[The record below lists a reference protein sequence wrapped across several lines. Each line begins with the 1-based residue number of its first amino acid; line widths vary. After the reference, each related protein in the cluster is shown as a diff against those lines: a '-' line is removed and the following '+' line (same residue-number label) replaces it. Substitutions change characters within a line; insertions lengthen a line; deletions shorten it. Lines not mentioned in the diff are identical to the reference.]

1 MASIKKTRSKTST
14 STGVKRK
21 GLAETVDQKSKKT
34 RMGEEPTSEELRALG
49 EEITLLLEPVIA
61 QVDTIIKAFPQY
73 RDQQWFKALQT
84 RQLLIPTLST
94 KVKSRDGLSTRPEL
108 KPIEREGS
116 PFKLPGA
123 DMQAPDCDLVDE
135 NLKDLDDCFKKVID
149 QSQELQELPAP
160 SIYCLS
166 TQYRRFQ
173 SNPRTAV
180 HDGRA
185 GTPPIALELL
195 HFSFRTFTYWSFH
208 NPYPLPGSPAHSQD
222 TRPIDEDAFIKVY
235 QAANQLLL
243 SMPQLYKS
251 HDDRLDDFRTA
262 LLLIFPNNEVYEWV
276 SSMATGSSGP
286 AARYKV
292 DLVYRHRR
300 NRIPLFFVEVKLE
313 LGEGGNPF
321 WQNHRLYQSYTKEN
335 IQSRR
340 NGAPVFFIQ
349 LCGMTS
355 LRYGST
361 ISYILPSGTLLGV
374 AGGFYDV
381 TDDSI
386 SPAVLQLGGY
396 VNLQR
401 DYVGRN
407 LREAVNTLWA
417 LHEAISQIPT
427 YAFLMHV

>member
-1 MASIKKTRSKTST
+1 MDLRRRSSRNARDHVTAAGNPASSSAVQTSTSKNSYSKKTTLTSIMASIKKTRSKAST

-21 GLAETVDQKSKKT
+21 GQAEMVGQKSKKT

-49 EEITLLLEPVIA
+49 EEITLILEPVIA
-61 QVDTIIKAFPQY
+61 QVDTVIKAFPQY
-73 RDQQWFKALQT
+73 QDQKWFKSLQS

-94 KVKSRDGLSTRPEL
+94 RLKSRDALSTRPEL
-108 KPIEREGS
+108 YPIGRIGS
-116 PFKLPGA
+116 PFELPDAG
-123 DMQAPDCDLVDE
+123 MQAPGRDLVDE
-135 NLKDLDDCFKKVID
+135 NLKDLDACFKKAID

-166 TQYRRFQ
+166 PHYRRFQ

-180 HDGRA
+180 RDGRA

-195 HFSFRTFTYWSFH
+195 HLSFRTFTYWSFH

-222 TRPIDEDAFIKVY
+222 ARSIDEDAFIKVY

-262 LLLIFPNNEVYEWV
+262 LLLIFPNNEDYEWV
-276 SSMATGSSGP
+276 SSMPTGSCGP
-286 AARYKV
+286 ASRYKV
-292 DLVYRHRR
+292 DLVYRYRR

-335 IQSRR
+335 IQSRQ

-355 LRYGST
+355 LRYDFT
-361 ISYILPSGTLLGV
+361 IS
-374 AGGFYDV
+374 
-381 TDDSI
+381 
-386 SPAVLQLGGY
+386 
-396 VNLQR
+396 
-401 DYVGRN
+401 
-407 LREAVNTLWA
+407 
-417 LHEAISQIPT
+417 
-427 YAFLMHV
+427 

>member
-1 MASIKKTRSKTST
+1 MDLRRRSSRNAGDHVTAATSSSAVQTSTSKNSYSKNSYSKKTTLTSIMASIKKTRSKTST

-21 GLAETVDQKSKKT
+21 GQAESVGQKPKKT
-34 RMGEEPTSEELRALG
+34 RMGEEPTPEELRALG
-49 EEITLLLEPVIA
+49 EEITLLLEPLLK
-61 QVDTIIKAFPQY
+61 QMDTIIKAFPLY
-73 RDQQWFKALQT
+73 HDQPWFKALEI
-84 RQLLIPTLST
+84 RRLLISTLSD
-94 KVKSRDGLSTRPEL
+94 KVKSRDALSTRPEL

-116 PFKLPGA
+116 PLGPSEA
-123 DMQAPDCDLVDE
+123 DMQAPYRDLVLE
-135 NLKDLDDCFKKVID
+135 NLKDLDDCFKTVID

-160 SIYCLS
+160 SIYCLG

-180 HDGRA
+180 RDGRA

-195 HFSFRTFTYWSFH
+195 HLSFRTFTYWSFH

-222 TRPIDEDAFIKVY
+222 KRSIDVDAFIKVY

-262 LLLIFPNNEVYEWV
+262 LLLIFPNNEDYEWV
-276 SSMATGSSGP
+276 ASMATGSVGP

-292 DLVYRHRR
+292 DLVYRYRHT
-300 NRIPLFFVEVKLE
+300 RIPLFFVEVKLE

-335 IQSRR
+335 KQSRQ

-355 LRYGST
+355 LCYDCT
-361 ISYILPSGTLLGV
+361 IS
-374 AGGFYDV
+374 
-381 TDDSI
+381 
-386 SPAVLQLGGY
+386 
-396 VNLQR
+396 
-401 DYVGRN
+401 
-407 LREAVNTLWA
+407 
-417 LHEAISQIPT
+417 
-427 YAFLMHV
+427 